1 MTQQRYIWLDSAK
14 GISILSVMVCH
25 AGGFVFYTEDTFV
38 IKVIDSFFMSLFFL
52 CSGFVS
58 LKLFTSS
65 GDRKYG
71 VVLKDFSLLIP
82 FIIFGLTYAYCLTG
96 DVTVSGLLSKLFSD
110 WSLGYWFLFTL
121 FIFRISS
128 ILAAKATSAFKSGKY
143 KWTVVLLSII
153 IVLTLGHYTNKWGF
167 TVAYFPFFLLG
178 ALIKKYDLHTLLKRS
193 MWVCPSMGI
202 IAVIGFTIYHYSE
215 YNIHPYVYIFGIRF
229 FMTLTIF
236 MGFVNSGGNTTLAKI
251 GNYSLEIYCLH
262 YFFMIGCKNILF
274 PKDFLLQFPWAIQ
287 MLFMFVVAT
296 ILTILSIVSAKC
308 IKAIPNLH
316 KILFGR

>member
-110 WSLGYWFLFTL
+110 WSLG
-121 FIFRISS
+121 
-128 ILAAKATSAFKSGKY
+128 
-143 KWTVVLLSII
+143 LLYSY
-153 IVLTLGHYTNKWGF
+153 LEYLRFWQLKLRALLNQANTNGRLS
-167 TVAYFPFFLLG
+167 YF
-178 ALIKKYDLHTLLKRS
+178 
-193 MWVCPSMGI
+193 
-202 IAVIGFTIYHYSE
+202 
-215 YNIHPYVYIFGIRF
+215 
-229 FMTLTIF
+229 
-236 MGFVNSGGNTTLAKI
+236 
-251 GNYSLEIYCLH
+251 
-262 YFFMIGCKNILF
+262 
-274 PKDFLLQFPWAIQ
+274 Q
-287 MLFMFVVAT
+287 
-296 ILTILSIVSAKC
+296 
-308 IKAIPNLH
+308 
-316 KILFGR
+316 